1 MFIYNVT
8 VNIEDSVHEEWL
20 TWMRNEHIPE
30 VMKTGLFEEYRFS
43 RVMVDEESGI
53 TYSVQYLV
61 KDLETLKLYN
71 EMYAPALQNEHRN
84 RYEGKFVAFR
94 TVMEIVHRG

>member
-1 MFIYNVT
+1 MYIYNVT
-8 VNIEDSVHEEWL
+8 VNIEDAVHEEWL
-20 TWMRNEHIPE
+20 AWMKTEHIPE

-43 RVMVDEESGI
+43 RVMVEEESGI

-61 KDLETLKLYN
+61 KDLETLQLYN
-71 EMYAPALQNEHRN
+71 EMYAPALQNEHRS